1 MFVAAIPAQIFVAAI
16 PAQLNVCYRKAT
28 PAQVFVA
35 AIPVRMFALVV
46 SIQMVARITIRE

>member
-1 MFVAAIPAQIFVAAI
+1 MFVAAI
-16 PAQLNVCYRKAT
+16 PAQLNVCYRKVT
-28 PAQVFVA
+28 PAQIFVA